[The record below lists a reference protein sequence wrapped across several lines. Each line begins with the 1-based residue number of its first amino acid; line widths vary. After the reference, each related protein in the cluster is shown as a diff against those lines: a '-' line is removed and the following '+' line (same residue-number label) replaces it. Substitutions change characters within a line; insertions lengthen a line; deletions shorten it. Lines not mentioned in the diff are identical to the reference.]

1 MANQQ
6 PVVIK
11 QNTFVGGVQDF
22 MPANL
27 VRDISAVRLENCEIH
42 THGTVRRRGGLRSW
56 YQHATNATTLDP
68 FLLKSFSGIR
78 GIGPLQVAAYQT
90 GTSFNVTIDQGGASQ
105 QSYTMSGSFSFG
117 AQGDIF
123 KLLDRIYFG
132 FAGQECLYWEQ
143 GAANLQQELAVP
155 GFPGTTIP
163 PVVTGIFF
171 QGRGWAGGDPA
182 AADLVYFSNA
192 LGTTGD
198 EEASRAPLTW
208 DRVFQ
213 AFRMETGNVQAIL
226 PFRNIAL
233 VVFTD
238 HGIEIMEPNCC
249 EILNTHRYTLHR
261 TIGCPF
267 RQTIQLAGEDLIFMD
282 QEGHIRSLAQ
292 TDLDESRGVLNA
304 PISITIKNIIDR
316 QTKTHLYRC
325 RSGFSKGMYWIAM
338 PMDGRQE
345 ADQIWGWSVRDQGWV
360 GPYYFGRDVDDD
372 ILFGFNTGGIAGHR
386 FDGDEERLYALA
398 VNHDDELHSYIAL
411 ETQDL
416 TDDGVMIP
424 VTVETKSYSPRDEVQ
439 KTWFH
444 TEQEMRF
451 LHSPQ
456 DQTISLTVAVRADE
470 GQYHTIDPI
479 TLSPLS
485 TEPSEDT
492 FTETAFTNQT
502 DQTSTYLRENLKTS
516 LTSTAPR
523 GYGLQ
528 EKILIRDDQTTWE
541 LLTMLVSGFIDTE
554 SYAGRT

>member
-6 PVVIK
+6 PIIIK
-11 QNTFVGGVQDF
+11 QNTFVGGVQDY
-22 MPANL
+22 MPYHL

-56 YQHATNATTLDP
+56 YQHATSSDLEP

-78 GIGPLQVAAYQT
+78 GLGPLTVAAYRT
-90 GTSFNVTIDQGGASQ
+90 GTSFNVTIDQGGSSQ

-117 AQGDIF
+117 PEGDIF
-123 KLLDRIYFG
+123 KLLDRVYFG
-132 FAGQECLYWEQ
+132 FPGQECLYWEQ
-143 GAANLQQELAVP
+143 GAGNLQQELAVP

-163 PVVTGIFF
+163 PVVTGLFF

-192 LGTTGD
+192 LGSTGD

-208 DRVFQ
+208 NREFQ
-213 AFRMETGNVQAIL
+213 AFRMETGNVEAIL

-238 HGIEIMEPNCC
+238 HGIEVMEPNCC
-249 EILNTHRYTLHR
+249 EILETHRYTLHR
-261 TIGCPF
+261 TTGCPF
-267 RQTIQLAGEDLIFMD
+267 PQTIQICGEDLFFMD
-282 QEGHIRSLAQ
+282 QEGHLRSLGQ

-304 PISITIKNIIDR
+304 PTSITIKNIIDR
-316 QTKTHLYRC
+316 QTKTHLHLC
-325 RSGFSKGMYWIAM
+325 RSAFSKGIYWICM
-338 PMDGRQE
+338 PMDGRQV
-345 ADQIWGWSVRDQGWV
+345 ADQWWGWSIRDQAWI
-360 GPYYFGRDVDDD
+360 GPYFYGRDVDDD
-372 ILFGFNTGGIAGHR
+372 ILFGFTCGGATAHR
-386 FDGDEERLYALA
+386 FDGDEDRLYVLG

-424 VTVETKSYSPRDEVQ
+424 VTIETKSYSPRDEVH

-456 DQTISLTVAVRADE
+456 DQSISLAVEVRADE
-470 GQYHTIDPI
+470 GQYHEIDQI
-479 TLSPLS
+479 TLSALS
-485 TEPSEDT
+485 PDEGDI
-492 FTETAFTNQT
+492 FTETAMTNSGEQI
-502 DQTSTYLRENLKTS
+502 SAYLRENLKTS

-528 EKILIRDDQTTWE
+528 EKILIRDDQTLWE
-541 LLTMLVSGFIDTE
+541 LLTMQVSGFIDPE
-554 SYAGRT
+554 SFAGLP